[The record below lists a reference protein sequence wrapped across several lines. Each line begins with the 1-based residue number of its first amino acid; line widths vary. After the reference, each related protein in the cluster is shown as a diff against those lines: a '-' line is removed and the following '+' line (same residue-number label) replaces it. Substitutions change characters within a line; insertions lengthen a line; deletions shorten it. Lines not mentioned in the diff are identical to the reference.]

1 MYKGILK
8 VINDAII
15 ERDSLLDYYRKKE
28 KELEQEIAELEKENR
43 RLTKTITELSA
54 KA

>member
-15 ERDSLLDYYRKKE
+15 ERDSLLDYYRKSQ
-28 KELEQEIAELEKENR
+28 KELEQKIEELKRENEKLKKEASSDVCSR
-43 RLTKTITELSA
+43 
-54 KA
+54 